1 MSLKGNALI
10 GQSGGPTSVINSS
23 LHSIITEAKKHGFI
37 SEIYGAIHGI
47 EGVLNKKLIDLRC
60 ETDETIEGLTR
71 TPGAALGGCRHKVQE
86 SDLETVF
93 KVFDSLNIKYF
104 FYIGGNDSM
113 DTADRLN
120 KAAGELGYEM
130 RVIGVP
136 KTIDND
142 LPETHHCPG
151 FGSCAK
157 YVATSVREAGIH
169 NASMYT
175 SEPITILQTVGRNTG
190 WLPGASALAKSLEDE
205 APHLIYFPEKP
216 FDIDSFL
223 EDVENTYKRIG
234 GAFIVVGEGLRNA
247 SGEYIEV
254 QHGEVA
260 TDSFGHPTL
269 GGVSEFLRSVIESNL
284 KIKARNIKL
293 DICQQA
299 AMHFASQRDVCDAM
313 AVGRAAVKAAV
324 QGLSGF
330 MVTLL
335 EEEGAT
341 GLAELRSVANV
352 ERQVPKEW
360 LNSKGNFVTA
370 DFLDYARPLIQGE
383 VKIQIEDGLPAYV
396 RLRKSFVEL

>member
-1 MSLKGNALI
+1 MSLKGNVLI

-23 LHSIITEAKKHGFI
+23 LHSIITEAKKYGFI
-37 SEIYGAIHGI
+37 SDIYGAIHGI
-47 EGVLNKKLIDLRC
+47 EGVLNKQLIDLRL

-86 SDLETVF
+86 SDLETIF

-120 KAAGELGYEM
+120 KAAGELGYDM

-223 EDVENTYKRIG
+223 DDVENTYKRIG

-254 QHGEVA
+254 QHSEVA

-284 KIKARNIKL
+284 KIKAPNIKL